1 MAALKWF
8 AGGQDRRKE
17 AIKLIQEIEGKLGP
31 SQPALKQVLA
41 DYLLEF
47 QESGISAP
55 YILTRLNLDLSKAL
69 RADGQVIPDDQ
80 EALLKELSA
89 LSQIRY
95 GY

>member
-1 MAALKWF
+1 MVALKWY
-8 AGGQDRRKE
+8 AGGKDRRKR
-17 AIKLIQEIEGKLGP
+17 AIELIQAIEPKLTP
-31 SQPALKQVLA
+31 AQAALKQVLA
-41 DYLLEF
+41 DYLVEF
-47 QESGISAP
+47 QESGTSTP

-69 RADGQVIPDDQ
+69 RADGQVIAEDQ